1 MGVMVPRVKTRGQVE
16 QIVAAVKYPPMGE
29 RGMMNAR
36 TNTDYRGMTIGEY
49 GRWANAETMVVVQ
62 VETREAVE
70 DIDAILA
77 VPGWVP
83 PTSPCRSARW
93 TSRTRRWPSTSSG

>member
-1 MGVMVPRVKTRGQVE
+1 
-16 QIVAAVKYPPMGE
+16 
-29 RGMMNAR
+29 MMNAR

-77 VPGWVP
+77 VPGW
-83 PTSPCRSARW
+83 
-93 TSRTRRWPSTSSG
+93 TRR